1 MDWTMLALLAGISLM
16 VGGLIGVV
24 GVGGVLLVP
33 LLTYGFDIDVH
44 LAIATVMFSF
54 VFSGPVAAIV
64 YARQGS
70 IKWNMVFFL
79 VLGAAP
85 MSFLGAMAIS
95 MIPPLGLESIIGGL
109 VGFAGINALRIEKHI
124 ADRTADLRAL
134 ALVVIGGLT
143 GFGSALTGTGGPL
156 VLVPMMVWLRV
167 PVLTAVG
174 LSHAVQLPIAAL
186 ASVGNT
192 IYGHIDLILGAVLAA
207 GLMVGAAIGARLAH
221 WFSPAALRA
230 IVAWVLVLVG
240 GAMIGRSSMAFLG
253 L

>member
-1 MDWTMLALLAGISLM
+1 MDWTVLALLAGFSFA

-33 LLTYGFDIDVH
+33 LLTYGFDVEVH
-44 LAIATVMFSF
+44 VAIAAATLSY
-54 VFSGPVAAIV
+54 VFSGPVAATV

-70 IKWNMVFFL
+70 IKWNMAFWL

-95 MIPPLGLESIIGGL
+95 VIPPLGLELIIGSL
-109 VGFAGINALRIEKHI
+109 VGFAGINALRKSGHVV
-124 ADRTADLRAL
+124 DRDSELSAP

-156 VLVPMMVWLRV
+156 VLVPMMVWLKV

-174 LSHAVQLPIAAL
+174 LSQAVQFPIAAL
-186 ASVGNT
+186 ASAGNF
-192 IYGHIDLILGAVLAA
+192 IYGHVDLGLAAVLAA
-207 GLMVGAAIGARLAH
+207 GLMVGAATGARLAH
-221 WFSPAALRA
+221 RFSPAALRS

-240 GAMIGRSSMAFLG
+240 GAMIGRSAIAFMG

>member
-1 MDWTMLALLAGISLM
+1 MDWTVLALLAGFSIG

-33 LLTYGFDIDVH
+33 LLTYGFGIEVH
-44 LAIATVMFSF
+44 VAIAAAMFSY
-54 VFSGPVAAIV
+54 VFSGPIAATV

-70 IKWNMVFFL
+70 IKWNMAFWL

-95 MIPPLGLESIIGGL
+95 VIPPSGLELIIGGL
-109 VGFAGINALRIEKHI
+109 VGFAGVNALSRSSHATDR
-124 ADRTADLRAL
+124 ADDLSAPAL
-134 ALVVIGGLT
+134 AVIGGLT

-156 VLVPMMVWLRV
+156 VLVPMMVWLKV

-174 LSHAVQLPIAAL
+174 LSQAVQFPIAAL
-186 ASVGNT
+186 ASVGNFLYGT
-192 IYGHIDLILGAVLAA
+192 IELALAAVMAA
-207 GLMVGAAIGARLAH
+207 GLMLGAATGARLAH
-221 WFSPAALRA
+221 RFSPAVLRS

-240 GAMIGRSSMAFLG
+240 AGMIGRSSIAFLG

>member
-1 MDWTMLALLAGISLM
+1 MDWTLLALLAGFSIC

-33 LLTYGFDIDVH
+33 VLTYGFGIEVH
-44 LAIATVMFSF
+44 VAIAAAMFSY
-54 VFSGPVAAIV
+54 VFSGPVAATV

-70 IKWNMVFFL
+70 IKWKMAFWL

-95 MIPPLGLESIIGGL
+95 VIPPLGLELIIGGL
-109 VGFAGINALRIEKHI
+109 VGFAGVNALRKSGRV
-124 ADRTADLRAL
+124 ADRDGDLSAS

-156 VLVPMMVWLRV
+156 VLVPMMVWLKV

-174 LSHAVQLPIAAL
+174 LSQAVQFPIAAL
-186 ASVGNT
+186 ASAGNFF
-192 IYGHIDLILGAVLAA
+192 YGTIDLILGAVIAA
-207 GLMVGAAIGARLAH
+207 GLMVGAAVGARLAH
-221 WFSPAALRA
+221 RFSPAALRA

-240 GAMIGRSSMAFLG
+240 GAMIGRSSIAFLG